1 MNKKEYCE
9 RIGVPV
15 VWYDTINSILSSNGF
30 NNWHLREEHAI
41 PEILHFIKKLQ
52 GTKIVTLMQED
63 KCSICGAPLKGFIYY
78 EKNGFK
84 ICRFC
89 YKDLQMKE
97 G

>member
-1 MNKKEYCE
+1 MNEDMKQLM
-9 RIGVPV
+9 RIV
-15 VWYDTINSILSSNGF
+15 VALEKFKLKIYTLLNREKWLDEFIMKNSPCDYDLHRLINKI
-30 NNWHLREEHAI
+30 REDD
-41 PEILHFIKKLQ
+41 KNK
-52 GTKIVTLMQED
+52 D

>member
-1 MNKKEYCE
+1 M
-9 RIGVPV
+9 
-15 VWYDTINSILSSNGF
+15 T
-30 NNWHLREEHAI
+30 
-41 PEILHFIKKLQ
+41 LHQIWKIMPYFIVKKLASKYSERMPYK
-52 GTKIVTLMQED
+52 GRIIEVFDKEGITIEEEPEED